1 MQKYHGQLFSIANRI
16 CNNHADTEEVLQ
28 DVYWNALSKID
39 RFEERSTL
47 ATCLY
52 RITVNASLLKVRSQ
66 KINKNTVSMENLT
79 TPLREE
85 ENALRL
91 VCGNIAR
98 DLSGCLLAP
107 CHPRIFN

>member
-1 MQKYHGQLFSIANRI
+1 MILQRTEESIDLNTKNEEETLLQLLRKGNSDGLKLMQKYHGQLFSIANRI

-66 KINKNTVSMENLT
+66 KINKNTVSM
-79 TPLREE
+79 
-85 ENALRL
+85 
-91 VCGNIAR
+91 
-98 DLSGCLLAP
+98 
-107 CHPRIFN
+107 